1 MKAEYDDPAG
11 RGIPRRFVVMGV
23 SGCGKSEIGRRLAAL
38 MGCRHV
44 EGDSYHPD
52 RNIRK
57 MAAGVPLDDE
67 DRRDWLLVLRVLIAG
82 ACKHGEG
89 LVISC
94 SALKRSYRDLL
105 REGDPSLQFVH
116 LEGDRELIASR
127 MQARPNHFMPVSLLE
142 SQFRDLEPLNEDEAG
157 IRLDIRLP
165 PEEIVRQF
173 GNIYVQ

>member
-1 MKAEYDDPAG
+1 MMKPDDPASNG
-11 RGIPRRFVVMGV
+11 LPRRFVVMGV
-23 SGCGKSEIGRRLAAL
+23 SGCGKSEIGSRLASL
-38 MGCRHV
+38 LGCRHV
-44 EGDSYHPD
+44 EGDSHHPD

-67 DRRDWLLVLRVLIAG
+67 DRRDWLLVIRALIAG
-82 ACKHGEG
+82 ACKHEEG

-105 REGDPSLQFVH
+105 REGDHQLQFVH

-142 SQFRDLEPLNEDEAG
+142 SQFRDLEPLAEDEAG
-157 IRLDIRLP
+157 IRLDIRLA
-165 PEEIVRQF
+165 PEELVRQF
-173 GNIYVQ
+173 SKAYVR